1 MVYRSIT
8 YFYSFEFPFWG
19 TLTLIISFAERTSG
33 VFEISLAFTGVGASL
48 SSLYLTPSINFIA
61 NLVFSYRVIPLS
73 VLIAVAYSLNRFI
86 LCMAAVRLRA
96 IFSLTSSSTTSMTLF
111 AIYYFLS
118 AIVCSLLIT
127 CIFVDISLLTDRL
140 SLEKSGVFKDSLSI

>member
-1 MVYRSIT
+1 M
-8 YFYSFEFPFWG
+8 
-19 TLTLIISFAERTSG
+19 SG
-33 VFEISLAFTGVGASL
+33 VFDISLTFIGVGASL
-48 SSLYLTPSINFIA
+48 SSLNLTPSINFIA
-61 NLVFSYRVIPLS
+61 SLVFSYKVIPLS
-73 VLIAVAYSLNRFI
+73 LLIAVAYSLNRLI

>member
-1 MVYRSIT
+1 M
-8 YFYSFEFPFWG
+8 
-19 TLTLIISFAERTSG
+19 ISFSERTSG
-33 VFEISLAFTGVGASL
+33 VLDISFAFTGVGASL

-73 VLIAVAYSLNRFI
+73 VLIAVAYSLNLLI

-111 AIYYFLS
+111 AIYCFLS
-118 AIVCSLLIT
+118 PTVYSLFMT
-127 CIFVDISLLTDRL
+127 CFFVDMSLLTDRL